1 MSKQDAQILPSKI
14 IFPKEAE
21 LESETFRRKPIEAI
35 AAFLSC
41 FDQKGVQRVEV
52 PRHVL
57 ESLAALFGK
66 FWNGEASSLD
76 AAFGGKIAQ
85 RRNSVLTRERDCEI
99 LWDFINE
106 VSRIREDKLARSGTP
121 FEMALDLVAEK
132 HRISPETVRKIY
144 KRLGVPNS

>member
-1 MSKQDAQILPSKI
+1 LLSILPSKI

-21 LESETFRRKPIEAI
+21 LESETFRRKPVEAI

-66 FWNGEASSLD
+66 FWTGEASNLD
-76 AAFGGKIAQ
+76 AAFGGKIGQ
-85 RRNSVLTRERDCEI
+85 RRNSILTRERDRQIVFDLVE
-99 LWDFINE
+99 E
-106 VSRIREDKLARSGTP
+106 RSRIKQEKLAHHETP
-121 FEMALDLVAEK
+121 FEMACALTAEK
-132 HRISPETVRKIY
+132 YGMSPETVRKIY
-144 KRLGVPNS
+144 KRLGVPDL